1 MRPPDQTRKAIEC
14 DLKHLSTALQRAKEN
29 SRRRRD
35 INAKI
40 IQLLSELVLIYTQE
54 TYNANIKSINGKVA

>member
-14 DLKHLSTALQRAKEN
+14 DLKHLSTALERAKGN
-29 SRRRRD
+29 IRRRRD

-40 IQLLSELVLIYTQE
+40 IELLSELVLIYTQE
-54 TYNANIKSINGKVA
+54 TYAANMKSIGNKVA